1 MPSPRSITV
10 TVRFLAR
17 YAELVGRE
25 TLPVSAPVPATVD
38 SILERLLEVCPPAR
52 ALPPKPL
59 CARNFRQV
67 HGSDPV
73 ADGDEL
79 ALLPPMAGG

>member
-1 MPSPRSITV
+1 MPQAKSITV

-17 YAELVGRE
+17 YAEVVGRDM
-25 TLPVSAPVPATVD
+25 VSVTATVPATVD
-38 SILERLLEVCPPAR
+38 SILAQLGADVPSAR

-67 HGSDPV
+67 RGNEPLL
-73 ADGDEL
+73 DGDEL
-79 ALLPPMAGG
+79 ALLPPLAGG

>member
-1 MPSPRSITV
+1 VPAPRSITV

-17 YAELVGRE
+17 YAELVGQD
-25 TLPVSAPVPATVD
+25 TLAVSVPAPATVD
-38 SILERLLEVCPPAR
+38 SVLERLLEVCPPAR

-67 HGSDPV
+67 RGSEPV